1 MYVSPNVK
9 SKKELT
15 FKLSQGEVASFT
27 ALALAELN
35 LPSQLTCP
43 IAKWEPWE
51 WEIVGD
57 LGGGFCMLESPTGYV
72 IAAEGDVLPFV
83 GYEYGRYNA

>member
-1 MYVSPNVK
+1 MLRMDKAS
-9 SKKELT
+9 SR
-15 FKLSQGEVASFT
+15 KLRGDTMRNNYASFT

-72 IAAEGDVLPFV
+72 IAAEDDVLAFV